1 MFALAVRDS
10 FAAAH
15 RLESYKGKCEALHGH
30 NFTVEAI
37 FEGEKIDGDGMLVD
51 FAILKGYLRE
61 VLSELDHT
69 YLNEIPFFRE
79 RASSSEYI
87 ALFIYQRI
95 TELGQEQNA
104 SLTEVRVWESANSYA
119 AYRASP

>member
-1 MFALAVRDS
+1 MFALTVRDS

-30 NFTVEAI
+30 NFSVEAI
-37 FEGEKIDGDGMLVD
+37 FEGEDLDQDGMLVD
-51 FAILKGYLRE
+51 FAILKRCLKE

-69 YLNEIPFFRE
+69 YLNDMPFFHE

-87 ALFIYQRI
+87 ALFIHGRL
-95 TELGQEQNA
+95 TELIWGESA
-104 SLTEVRVWESANSYA
+104 VLTEVRVWESTNSCA
-119 AYRASP
+119 AYRPPR

>member
-1 MFALAVRDS
+1 
-10 FAAAH
+10 
-15 RLESYKGKCEALHGH
+15 
-30 NFTVEAI
+30 
-37 FEGEKIDGDGMLVD
+37 MLVD

>member
-37 FEGEKIDGDGMLVD
+37 FEGEKLDGDGMLVD